1 MLSGLFNLDFRPPA
15 GPCARLAANPSL
27 SQKNQ
32 AIKIFTVKVAGNRRI
47 FIIFVPMEKQAN
59 IQPFDQR
66 VDEFVELAKFV
77 LKNTREG
84 RMPATKEFSDKFCRL
99 TRILSEIS
107 EERSDAY
114 MEVYN
119 HFRSRLEAE
128 PESEEVKK
136 WVSAAEA
143 NVQMGILLTAA
154 SALLTACYNSYGR
167 GLLDAAKA
175 SEKATVMRAKIASK
189 GKPS

>member
-1 MLSGLFNLDFRPPA
+1 M
-15 GPCARLAANPSL
+15 
-27 SQKNQ
+27 KN
-32 AIKIFTVKVAGNRRI
+32 FTVKVAENRRI
-47 FIIFVPMEKQAN
+47 FITFVPMEKQTDTKAFN
-59 IQPFDQR
+59 QR
-66 VDEFVELAKFV
+66 VDEFVELVKFV

-84 RMPATKEFSDKFCRL
+84 KMPATKEFSDKFCEL

-119 HFRSRLEAE
+119 YFRSRLEAE
-128 PESEEVKK
+128 PESEEAGK
-136 WVSAAEA
+136 WASAAEA

-167 GLLDAAKA
+167 GVIDAAKA
-175 SEKATVMRAKIASK
+175 SEKATVMRAKVASK

>member
-1 MLSGLFNLDFRPPA
+1 
-15 GPCARLAANPSL
+15 
-27 SQKNQ
+27 
-32 AIKIFTVKVAGNRRI
+32 
-47 FIIFVPMEKQAN
+47 MEKQAN
-59 IQPFDQR
+59 TKAFDSR
-66 VDEFVELAKFV
+66 IDEFVELVKYV

-84 RMPATKEFSDKFCRL
+84 RTPATKEFSDKFCRL

-114 MEVYN
+114 MGVYN
-119 HFRSRLEAE
+119 YFRSRLETE
-128 PESEEVKK
+128 PESEEVGK
-136 WVSAAEA
+136 WAAEAEA

-167 GLLDAAKA
+167 GLLEAAKQ
-175 SEKATVMRAKIASK
+175 SEKATVMRAKVASK

>member
-1 MLSGLFNLDFRPPA
+1 M
-15 GPCARLAANPSL
+15 
-27 SQKNQ
+27 KN
-32 AIKIFTVKVAGNRRI
+32 FTVKVAENRRI
-47 FIIFVPMEKQAN
+47 FITFVLMEKQTDTKA
-59 IQPFDQR
+59 FDQR
-66 VDEFVELAKFV
+66 VDEFVELVKYV

-119 HFRSRLEAE
+119 YFRSRLEAE
-128 PESEEVKK
+128 PESEEAGK
-136 WVSAAEA
+136 WASAAEA

-167 GLLDAAKA
+167 GVIDAAKA
-175 SEKATVMRAKIASK
+175 SEKATVMRAKVASK

>member
-1 MLSGLFNLDFRPPA
+1 
-15 GPCARLAANPSL
+15 
-27 SQKNQ
+27 
-32 AIKIFTVKVAGNRRI
+32 
-47 FIIFVPMEKQAN
+47 METKPDT
-59 IQPFDQR
+59 QPFDQR
-66 VDEFVELAKFV
+66 VDEFVELVKFV

-114 MEVYN
+114 MEVYDN
-119 HFRSRLEAE
+119 FRSRLEAE
-128 PESEEVKK
+128 PESEEAGK

-154 SALLTACYNSYGR
+154 AAILTACYNSYGR
-167 GLLDAAKA
+167 GLIDAAKA
-175 SEKATVMRAKIASK
+175 SEKVTVIRAKVASK